1 MKTYSVSIKTVLSEP
16 NEKEWEILCEDLP
29 KKLVEKAARFK
40 NWRDKAIRL
49 HGWKMLLKELE
60 KINKTEL
67 INTIKFEK
75 KGKPFFDNSNIFF
88 NISNSRNT
96 IILITAPYEV
106 GVDFEFIRP
115 VKRTIYSRV
124 FCKEEIEFLGQSN
137 NEEADFIKLWTKK
150 EAVVKLFGGGIS
162 MGLANFS
169 VLKNELFVFGRI
181 VIIEKIDFLEGSA
194 HLAFFKQ

>member
-1 MKTYSVSIKTVLSEP
+1 MKTYSVSIKTVLNEP

-29 KKLVEKAARFK
+29 KKIVKKAVRFK

-49 HGWKMLLKELE
+49 HGWKMLLRELK
-60 KINKTEL
+60 KINQTEL
-67 INTIKFEK
+67 MNTIKFEK

-88 NISNSRNT
+88 NMSNSKNT

-106 GVDFEFIRP
+106 GVDLEFVRP

-181 VIIEKIDFLEGSA
+181 VIIEKIDFMEGSA
-194 HLAFFKQ
+194 HLAFFKH